1 MLDKLLNRKALLN
14 TLLVGVVLGGVL
26 SYLRIGKLEDA
37 EVAIKSALVI
47 TQYPGATAH
56 EVELEVTDVLEKAIQ
71 KMENIDDIESR
82 SMPGYSE
89 ITVNID
95 EKITTRQ
102 MPQMWDYLRRKVNDV
117 RPQLPQGARAPMV
130 NDDFGDVYGI
140 FAAVTGEGYTYKE
153 LFDYVDLLRR
163 ELLEIKGVKRVELFG
178 SQLEA
183 VDINISAEE
192 LADLSINP
200 TYIVNAVQDHGQVV
214 DPGSILTGTERVRLT
229 VGSKYS
235 SIEEIE
241 NILVQVPRGGNFK
254 LGDIAEIKRSF
265 YEPKQ
270 EGLLYN
276 GKRAISLAL
285 SMESG
290 VNVIDVGER
299 FDERLQELEQTL
311 PAGIAVHSI
320 FSQPGRV
327 KYSINGFVVNLLQS
341 IAIVIV
347 VLLFATGMRS
357 GLLIASG
364 LLFTIL
370 ATFIVMAVFDIQLQR
385 ISLAAIIV
393 AMGMLVDN
401 SIVVADGI
409 LIGLKNRQD
418 RTKVFTATVKKT
430 ALPLLGA
437 TAIAILA
444 FMPLALSPDSTGEY
458 LSSLFSVLAISLF
471 LSWLFA
477 MVQTPYMASLFYKNG
492 LSKSR
497 KNQTKDPYD
506 TPFYQRFK
514 KMASWVLWHKTIFL
528 GASLIVL
535 VASVFSFQFVKFE
548 FMPVLDYNQF
558 YVEYKLP
565 KGTDIQSVQDD
576 LEEISTELMSWDEVI
591 NVTAA
596 VGRTPAR
603 YTLIRPVNNGGA
615 HYGELIIDVE
625 DYDASVVVG
634 DKIVKYLE
642 KSFPGAQARKKTYA
656 PIFTEYEIEVQFSG
670 PDPAVLRELARQAKE
685 IMHNEPGATSITDN
699 WKNKV
704 KVMTPEY
711 VVEQASKVAV
721 SRRDVAR
728 AIAVA
733 TNGLPVGQMYDG
745 DEDLLVQLKLKKPI
759 GVEIDK
765 VDNIPVW
772 GQQGQNSVPLAKV
785 TEQVKVKWEEDEIFR
800 YNGQRAIRAQCDPI
814 PGVLTVDLEEKL
826 RPAINAIELPLGYS
840 IDWKGTGEDE
850 QKSQANLFGN
860 LPLAMGLMLI
870 IVIALFNNIKQ
881 ALIIFMILPFVLI
894 GIVVGFV
901 TTGGVFNFIGI
912 IGALGLIGMM
922 TKNTIVLLDE
932 INLNIKSGQ
941 PRHEAILS
949 AVVSRMLPVLLA
961 SATTMLGMLPLLF
974 DVMFKSM
981 AITIIFGLL
990 LGTVITLFVVPVL
1003 YAVLFRVDTSGLSK
1017 KNA

>member
-1 MLDKLLNRKALLN
+1 MMLDQLLKRKTLLN
-14 TLLVGVVLGGVL
+14 TLLVGVVLGGIL
-26 SYLRIGKLEDA
+26 SYMRMGKLEDA
-37 EVAIKSALVI
+37 EVAIKSAVVI

-82 SMPGYSE
+82 SISGYSE

-95 EKITTRQ
+95 EKIPTRK

-117 RPQLPQGARAPMV
+117 KASLPAGAREPVV

-140 FAAVTGEGYTYKE
+140 FAAVSGEGYTYNE
-153 LFDYVDLLRR
+153 LYDYADLIRR
-163 ELLEIKGVKRVELFG
+163 ELLEIKGIKRVELFG
-178 SQLEA
+178 NLLEA

-200 TYIVNAVQDHGQVV
+200 IYIVNALQDHGQVV
-214 DPGSILTGTERVRLT
+214 DPGSILSGTERVRLT

-235 SIEEIE
+235 SIEEIK
-241 NILVQVPRGGNFK
+241 NILVQVPQGGNFR
-254 LGDIAEIKRSF
+254 LADIADIKRTF
-265 YEPKQ
+265 YEPRQ
-270 EGLLYN
+270 EGLLFN
-276 GKRAISLAL
+276 GKRAISLAM
-285 SMESG
+285 SMESS
-290 VNVIDVGER
+290 VNVIEVGEI
-299 FDERLQELEQTL
+299 FDQHLMELEAKL
-311 PAGIAVHSI
+311 PAGIEVHSI
-320 FSQPGRV
+320 FSQPERV
-327 KYSINGFVVNLLQS
+327 QYAIGGFIENLIQS
-341 IAIVIV
+341 VLIVIV
-347 VLLFATGMRS
+347 VLLFATGIRS

-370 ATFIVMAVFDIQLQR
+370 GTFIVMALFDIQLQR

-409 LIGLKNRQD
+409 LVGLKNKQD
-418 RTKVFTATVKKT
+418 QSKVFTATVKQM

-437 TAIAILA
+437 TVIAILA

-471 LSWLFA
+471 LSWTFA
-477 MVQTPYMASLFYKNG
+477 MIQTPYMASLFYRKGKLENKKK
-492 LSKSR
+492 KS
-497 KNQTKDPYD
+497 TEPYN
-506 TPFYQRFK
+506 TPFYRVFK
-514 KMASWVLWHKTIFL
+514 KMVGWVLWHKTVFL
-528 GASLIVL
+528 IISLAVL
-535 VASVFSFQFVKFE
+535 VTSILSFRFVRFE

-558 YVEYKLP
+558 FVEYKLP
-565 KGTDIQSVQDD
+565 RGTDVSAVEED
-576 LEEISTELMSWDEVI
+576 LKIISEELTSWDDVI

-603 YTLIRPVNNGGA
+603 YTLIRFINNGGA
-615 HYGELIIDVE
+615 NYGELIVDVE
-625 DYDASVVVG
+625 DYEASIVVG
-634 DKIVKYLE
+634 EKITNYLE
-642 KSFPGAQARKKTYA
+642 MNFPEAQVRKKKYA
-656 PIFTEYEIEVQFSG
+656 PIFSEYEVEVQFSG
-670 PDPAVLRELARQAKE
+670 PDPAVLRDLARQAKK
-685 IMHNEPGATSITDN
+685 IMHNEPTATSITDN

-711 VVEQASKVAV
+711 LVEQASKVAV
-721 SRRDVAR
+721 SRSDVAR

-733 TNGLPVGQMYDG
+733 TNGLPVGQLYEG
-745 DEDLLVQLKLKKPI
+745 EDNLLVQLKLKTTI
-759 GVEIDK
+759 GEEIDK

-772 GQQGQNSVPLAKV
+772 AQHGQHSVPLAKV
-785 TEQVKVKWEEDEIFR
+785 TEHAKVRWEENEIFR
-800 YNGQRAIRAQCDPI
+800 YNGQRAIRVQCDPI

-826 RPAINAIELPLGYS
+826 KPAIDAIALPLGYS
-840 IDWKGTGEDE
+840 RDWKGTGEDD
-850 QKSQANLFGN
+850 QKSQKNLFSN
-860 LPLAMGLMLI
+860 LPMAMGLMLI

-881 ALIIFMILPFVLI
+881 ASIIFMILPFVVI

-901 TTGGVFNFIGI
+901 STGGVFNFVGI

-922 TKNTIVLLDE
+922 TKNSIVLLDE

-941 PRHEAILS
+941 PRYEAILS
-949 AVVSRMLPVLLA
+949 AAVSRMLPVLLA

-990 LGTVITLFVVPVL
+990 FGTVITLFVVPVL
-1003 YAVLFRVDTSGLSK
+1003 YAVLFRVNTAELSK
-1017 KNA
+1017 K

>member
-1 MLDKLLNRKALLN
+1 MLEKILNRKALLN
-14 TLLVGVVLGGVL
+14 TLLVGVILGGIV
-26 SYLRIGKLEDA
+26 SYFGIGKLEDA
-37 EVAIKSALVI
+37 EIAIKSALVI

-95 EKITTRQ
+95 EKIPTRK
-102 MPQMWDYLRRKVNDV
+102 MPQMWDYLRRKVNDAKAN
-117 RPQLPQGARAPMV
+117 LPAGAQAPIV

-140 FAAVTGEGYTYKE
+140 FAAVTGEGYSYKE
-153 LFDYVDLLRR
+153 LYDYVDLLRR
-163 ELLEIKGVKRVELFG
+163 ELLEIKGVKRIELFG
-178 SQLEA
+178 SQVEA
-183 VDINISAEE
+183 VDISISAEE
-192 LADLSINP
+192 LADLNVNPSYIIN
-200 TYIVNAVQDHGQVV
+200 AMHDHGQVV
-214 DPGSILTGTERVRLT
+214 NPGSILAGTERVRLT
-229 VGSKYS
+229 VGNKYS
-235 SIEEIE
+235 SLKEIE
-241 NILVQVPRGGNFK
+241 DILVQIPNGGNFK
-254 LGDIAEIKRSF
+254 LGDIADVKRTF

-285 SMESG
+285 SMESS
-290 VNVIDVGER
+290 VNVIEVGER
-299 FDERLQELEQTL
+299 FDKRLKELEQTL
-311 PAGIAVHSI
+311 PAGIRVHSI

-327 KYSINGFVVNLLQS
+327 EYSINGFIINLLQS
-341 IAIVIV
+341 VAIVIV

-370 ATFIVMAVFDIQLQR
+370 ATFVVMWLFDIQLQR
-385 ISLAAIIV
+385 VSLAAIIV

-409 LIGLKNRQD
+409 LIGLKNRED
-418 RTKVFTATVKKT
+418 RAKVFTATVKKT

-437 TAIAILA
+437 TLIAILA

-477 MVQTPYMASLFYKNG
+477 MVQTPYMASIFYRKG
-492 LSKSR
+492 LPKSGKKQVR
-497 KNQTKDPYD
+497 DPYD
-506 TPFYQRFK
+506 TPFYRTFK
-514 KMASWVLWHKTIFL
+514 KMASWVLWHKTV
-528 GASLIVL
+528 SLL
-535 VASVFSFQFVKFE
+535 VSVVILVVCILSFRFVKFE
-548 FMPVLDYNQF
+548 FMPVLDYDQF
-558 YVEYKLP
+558 YIEYKLP
-565 KGTDIQSVQDD
+565 KGADISAVQED
-576 LEEISTELMSWDEVI
+576 LETISEELMSWDEVI

-603 YTLIRPVNNGGA
+603 YTLIRPINNGGA
-615 HYGELIIDVE
+615 YYGELIVDVE
-625 DYDASVVVG
+625 DYEASVVVG
-634 DKIVKYLE
+634 AKIIDHLE
-642 KSFPGAQARKKTYA
+642 KNFPGAQARKKTYA
-656 PIFTEYEIEVQFSG
+656 PIFSEYEIEVQFSG
-670 PDPAVLRELARQAKE
+670 PDPAILRDLAEQAKE
-685 IMHNEPGATSITDN
+685 IMHNEPTATSITDN
-699 WKNKV
+699 WKNQV
-704 KVMTPEY
+704 KVMAPGY

-733 TNGLPVGQMYDG
+733 TNGLPVGRMYEG
-745 DEDLLVQLKLKKPI
+745 NKDLLVQLKLKKPV
-759 GVEIDK
+759 GEEIAK

-772 GQQGQNSVPLAKV
+772 GQQNQNSVPLAKV
-785 TEQVKVKWEEDEIFR
+785 TEPVEIRWEEDEVFR

-814 PGVLTVDLEEKL
+814 PGVLTSSLEAKL
-826 RPAINAIELPLGYS
+826 KPGIDAIELPLGYT

-850 QKSQANLFGN
+850 QKSQTNLFRN
-860 LPLAMGLMLI
+860 LPLALGLMLI
-870 IVIALFNNIKQ
+870 IVIALFNNLKQ
-881 ALIIFMILPFVLI
+881 ALIIFIILPFVLI

-901 TTGGVFNFIGI
+901 STGGVFNFIGI

-922 TKNTIVLLDE
+922 TKNSIVLLDE

-941 PRHEAILS
+941 PRHQAILS
-949 AVVSRMLPVLLA
+949 AAVSRMLPVLLA
-961 SATTMLGMLPLLF
+961 SVTTMLGMFPLLF

-1003 YAVLFRVDTSGLSK
+1003 YAVLFRVDTSALSK
-1017 KNA
+1017 